1 MFSINRN
8 GWFHFKLRIPH
19 DLVAIIGA
27 SHIQC
32 ALKTRQKRVANKLSL
47 ELRDR
52 ITPHFQRLRL
62 ERLSGTDDIQLQR
75 LAFELLPVSNR
86 LKQSVLSKSSL
97 RVSDLV
103 TAYLDDRSKHIDGR
117 TILAT
122 QYVFDLFIWVNGNG
136 SFIEVSRND
145 CRKFRDMMLLLPSR
159 ALRYSKTMSASGVI
173 AMNGTPMNPKTV
185 NKNIQFVSGLFN
197 WAVSEELITDNPA
210 RGLTVGIKGKASSER
225 NAYDADSLGL
235 LIRNLTI
242 SDQSPENYW
251 LPLLGYF
258 TGMRIEELCQLRI
271 QDVITMDDVHCIR
284 VSSEA
289 GPLKTINAERIVPI
303 HSHLIR
309 LGFIEFV
316 NSLDATKSI
325 RLWHAL
331 KANAYGKFSSA
342 YSKRFGKFKR
352 RIGINDKKLTFHSL
366 RHTFANEL
374 KQSGVSEYIIAQL
387 VGHSNS
393 SITMGR
399 YGKEYEVDN
408 LSDAVEKLSLHERG
422 T

>member
-8 GWFHFKLRIPH
+8 GWFHFRLRIPH
-19 DLVAIIGA
+19 DIAAIIGT

-32 ALKTRQKRVANKLSL
+32 ALKTRQKRIANKLSL

-86 LKQSVLSKSSL
+86 HRQSILSLSSL
-97 RVSDLV
+97 SVSDLV
-103 TAYLDDRSKHIDGR
+103 TAYLDDRSKHIDDR

-122 QYVFDLFIWVNGNG
+122 QYVFDLFIWVNGDDL
-136 SFIEVSRND
+136 IKEVSRND

-159 ALRYSKTMSASGVI
+159 ALRYSKSMSASDVA
-173 AMNGTPMNPKTV
+173 AMNYTPMNPKTV
-185 NKNIQFVSGLFN
+185 NKNIQFLSGLFN

-210 RGLTVGIKGKASSER
+210 RGLTVGIKEKASSER
-225 NAYDADSLGL
+225 NAYDAASLGL
-235 LIRNLTI
+235 LIRNLSP
-242 SDQSPENYW
+242 SDMSPENYW

-271 QDVITMDDVHCIR
+271 QDVMTMNGVHCIR

-289 GPLKTINAERIVPI
+289 GSLKTINAERIVPI
-303 HSHLIR
+303 HSHLKQ

-374 KQSGVSEYIIAQL
+374 KQAGVSEHVIAQL
-387 VGHSNS
+387 IGHSNS

-408 LSDAVEKLSLHERG
+408 LSEAVEKLRLHERE